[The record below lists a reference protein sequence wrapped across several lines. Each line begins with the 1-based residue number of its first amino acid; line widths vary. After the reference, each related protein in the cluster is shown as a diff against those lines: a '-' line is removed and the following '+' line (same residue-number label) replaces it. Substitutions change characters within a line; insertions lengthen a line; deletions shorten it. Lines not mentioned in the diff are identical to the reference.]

1 MKKSIAISALAL
13 TLSCS
18 AAWADIKI
26 MYDMNGKPA
35 LMYDAPS
42 QNNPMLD
49 VLKGM
54 SQEAS
59 DRHKQA
65 LLDQQRQMQEI
76 ELLQLQIEQM
86 RRNQK

>member
-1 MKKSIAISALAL
+1 MKKSIAIGALAL

-18 AAWADIKI
+18 AGLADIKI

-35 LMYDAPS
+35 LMYNAPIS
-42 QNNPMLD
+42 NNSMAD

-59 DRHKQA
+59 DRHKQS
-65 LLDQQRQMQEI
+65 LLDRQRQMQEI
-76 ELLQLQIEQM
+76 ELLQLQIEQL
-86 RRNQK
+86 RRNQR